1 MGGGTDDDALALRL
15 NAADAGRGRR
25 QDARDVLPV
34 HATGVH
40 HCLNDDRQGR
50 LQTRHAKRSGLPLAV
65 LHLEGMRGMVRT
77 NDVDRAIREAL
88 THRLDVLR
96 AAQRGVHLVERIVGG
111 GQLLGE
117 QQVVRGH
124 LGGNVH
130 PLGLPPAHNVD

>member
-1 MGGGTDDDALALRL
+1 
-15 NAADAGRGRR
+15 
-25 QDARDVLPV
+25 
-34 HATGVH
+34 
-40 HCLNDDRQGR
+40 
-50 LQTRHAKRSGLPLAV
+50 
-65 LHLEGMRGMVRT
+65 MVRT

-124 LGGNVH
+124 LGGNVY
-130 PLGLPPAHNVD
+130 PLGLPPAHNVDRASGREVAHVQARPNVLG